1 MRRVLVPLAAV
12 VVVASLAYA
21 VAPPRSAAGY
31 ADRASS
37 TLELLRSQV
46 QTVRLWIEAVE
57 DEEVTHLAASVA
69 FNEAEEDARAE
80 SATFAAYDPPD
91 PFAESEPV
99 RQLVTTAGED
109 TVSLLGEVR
118 VAAAA
123 DRWNRLPVLDL
134 RLDVAQ
140 ARLQEQAAE
149 VRR

>member
-12 VVVASLAYA
+12 VLVASIAYA
-21 VAPPRSAAGY
+21 VAPPRSAAAY
-31 ADRASS
+31 AERASS

-46 QTVRLWIEAVE
+46 QTVRLWIEALE
-57 DEEVTHLAASVA
+57 DEQVTRLAASVA
-69 FNEAEEDARAE
+69 FDEAEEDARAE

-91 PFAESEPV
+91 RLAESEQV

-118 VAAAA
+118 VAAATG
-123 DRWNRLPVLDL
+123 RWNRLPMLDP

-140 ARLQEQAAE
+140 VRLQEQAAE